1 MGSPNPA
8 QALGLLRQDLE
19 TALDHIRGLLVA
31 MHTAD
36 DLNRILN
43 GDLIRTFRALGIPI
57 ESASLSVPTDEAA
70 YFVDAKH
77 ALLEARLSD
86 IDYIPIAKYPWVGEA
101 WQSGE
106 PVLICGDR
114 LAAADLRPDLTCLVE
129 IPLVTGGSMGIS
141 TTTWDTFDPD
151 TIAVLRRFANLFN
164 LRAYRNVVERTHRQQ
179 RALVT
184 ERVHRA
190 ILEMEQVED
199 FENITRAIAGALS
212 DLGLDFA
219 GAGVNVIDEQAGQIR
234 TFNFVEGDIEKLD
247 GPLDTA
253 DNRALVEYW
262 RRDDVWERPPSAEVL
277 EFFRNALEADIYVPS
292 VIIDVPFVQGTMVIG
307 LEHSRVGRN
316 DALIA
321 FMREICTLL
330 SLGYQRASD
339 LDQRR
344 RAIDALAREK
354 EAAEEM
360 RRAAEE
366 ANRAKSTFLTNMS
379 HEIRTP
385 MNAVIGMTELAL
397 ATDLD
402 AIQREYLDIV
412 RGSAESLLDILNDI
426 LDLSKIEA
434 GRLELESVAFPLRQ
448 TLEDVVQLTAARAQQ
463 KHIELT
469 FSCPS
474 DLPDRVSG
482 DPVRLRQVLANLLNN
497 AVKFTEAGEIAVRVE
512 DSGTRDPF
520 ELRVSVRDTGIGIPA
535 AKQQK
540 IFEAFTQADASTT
553 RRFGGTGL
561 GLNIASQLVGMMGGS
576 LSVSSA
582 EGVGSTFTFTAR
594 LDIDDT
600 AAAAPETIDLS
611 GTRVL
616 IVDDNE
622 TNRQILDEIT
632 RAWGMVPTTA
642 ADAASGLRAL
652 ESMQASDA
660 PFQILLLDYMMPD
673 TDGLELA
680 RRIRATPALDGT
692 IIMMISSADESEHIA
707 RCHALGICRH
717 LRKPVTQ
724 SNLYEALIGA
734 LGVTTMP
741 DPGAKVPSAAKS
753 LQILLVEDN
762 AFNQKVAIGLLENRG
777 HAVATAGDGRQALD
791 LLAATDFDLALMD
804 LEMPKMDGIEAT
816 RNIRARERSS
826 GQHLPIIGLTAH
838 AMKGDRERCLEAG
851 MDGYLAKPIRP
862 TELFAAIDAAL
873 DQSDP
878 PVPARAVDADGLL
891 AAVEGDL
898 DQLSQLIDVF
908 LDDLPNSLGA
918 IEVSIAAADPA
929 RLYRAAHSLRS
940 AAGTMGLEEAQR
952 LCRRLESAGKEGDLD
967 AAPGLFSDLSAEFQ
981 ASATRLRALK
991 DSA

>member
-1 MGSPNPA
+1 
-8 QALGLLRQDLE
+8 
-19 TALDHIRGLLVA
+19 
-31 MHTAD
+31 MHTGD

-43 GDLIRTFRALGIPI
+43 GDLIRALRALSIPVEYI
-57 ESASLSVPTDEAA
+57 SLEVPTDEAA

-77 ALLEARLSD
+77 VLLEARFSD
-86 IDYIPIAKYPWVGEA
+86 IDYIPFAKYPWVSEA

-114 LAAADLRPDLTCLVE
+114 LAAAGLKPDLTCLVE

-151 TIAVLRRFANLFN
+151 TIAVLQRFANLFD

-184 ERVHRA
+184 ERLHRA

-199 FENITRAIAGALS
+199 FENITRAIAIALS

-219 GAGVNVIDEQAGQIR
+219 AAGVNVIDEQTGQIR
-234 TFNFVEGDIEKLD
+234 TFNFIEGDIEKLD
-247 GPLDTA
+247 GRLDTA

-277 EFFRNALEADIYVPS
+277 EFFRNALEAEIYQPS
-292 VIIDVPFVQGTMVIG
+292 VVIDVPFVQGTMVIG
-307 LEHSRVGRN
+307 LKHSRVGRN
-316 DALIA
+316 GALIA

-330 SLGYQRASD
+330 SLGYQRAND
-339 LDQRR
+339 LDQHR

-402 AIQREYLDIV
+402 ATQREYLDIV

-434 GRLELESVAFPLRQ
+434 GRLELESVAFPLRH
-448 TLEDVVQLTAARAQQ
+448 TLENVVRLTAARAQQ

-482 DPVRLRQVLANLLNN
+482 DPVRLQQVLANLLNN

-512 DSGTRDPF
+512 DSGTRDPL

-582 EGVGSTFTFTAR
+582 EGVGSTFTVR

-600 AAAAPETIDLS
+600 ASAAPGTIDLI

-632 RAWGMVPTTA
+632 R
-642 ADAASGLRAL
+642 
-652 ESMQASDA
+652 
-660 PFQILLLDYMMPD
+660 
-673 TDGLELA
+673 
-680 RRIRATPALDGT
+680 
-692 IIMMISSADESEHIA
+692 
-707 RCHALGICRH
+707 
-717 LRKPVTQ
+717 
-724 SNLYEALIGA
+724 
-734 LGVTTMP
+734 
-741 DPGAKVPSAAKS
+741 
-753 LQILLVEDN
+753 
-762 AFNQKVAIGLLENRG
+762 
-777 HAVATAGDGRQALD
+777 
-791 LLAATDFDLALMD
+791 
-804 LEMPKMDGIEAT
+804 
-816 RNIRARERSS
+816 
-826 GQHLPIIGLTAH
+826 
-838 AMKGDRERCLEAG
+838 
-851 MDGYLAKPIRP
+851 
-862 TELFAAIDAAL
+862 
-873 DQSDP
+873 
-878 PVPARAVDADGLL
+878 
-891 AAVEGDL
+891 
-898 DQLSQLIDVF
+898 
-908 LDDLPNSLGA
+908 
-918 IEVSIAAADPA
+918 
-929 RLYRAAHSLRS
+929 
-940 AAGTMGLEEAQR
+940 
-952 LCRRLESAGKEGDLD
+952 
-967 AAPGLFSDLSAEFQ
+967 
-981 ASATRLRALK
+981 
-991 DSA
+991 

>member
-86 IDYIPIAKYPWVGEA
+86 IDYIPIAKYPWVGES

-129 IPLVTGGSMGIS
+129 IPLFTGGSMGIS

-474 DLPDRVSG
+474 DLPDRVIG
-482 DPVRLRQVLANLLNN
+482 DP
-497 AVKFTEAGEIAVRVE
+497 VRVE

>member
-1 MGSPNPA
+1 M
-8 QALGLLRQDLE
+8 
-19 TALDHIRGLLVA
+19 
-31 MHTAD
+31 
-36 DLNRILN
+36 
-43 GDLIRTFRALGIPI
+43 
-57 ESASLSVPTDEAA
+57 
-70 YFVDAKH
+70 
-77 ALLEARLSD
+77 
-86 IDYIPIAKYPWVGEA
+86 
-101 WQSGE
+101 
-106 PVLICGDR
+106 
-114 LAAADLRPDLTCLVE
+114 
-129 IPLVTGGSMGIS
+129 
-141 TTTWDTFDPD
+141 
-151 TIAVLRRFANLFN
+151 
-164 LRAYRNVVERTHRQQ
+164 
-179 RALVT
+179 
-184 ERVHRA
+184 
-190 ILEMEQVED
+190 
-199 FENITRAIAGALS
+199 
-212 DLGLDFA
+212 
-219 GAGVNVIDEQAGQIR
+219 
-234 TFNFVEGDIEKLD
+234 
-247 GPLDTA
+247 
-253 DNRALVEYW
+253 
-262 RRDDVWERPPSAEVL
+262 
-277 EFFRNALEADIYVPS
+277 
-292 VIIDVPFVQGTMVIG
+292 
-307 LEHSRVGRN
+307 
-316 DALIA
+316 
-321 FMREICTLL
+321 
-330 SLGYQRASD
+330 
-339 LDQRR
+339 
-344 RAIDALAREK
+344 
-354 EAAEEM
+354 
-360 RRAAEE
+360 
-366 ANRAKSTFLTNMS
+366 
-379 HEIRTP
+379 
-385 MNAVIGMTELAL
+385 
-397 ATDLD
+397 
-402 AIQREYLDIV
+402 
-412 RGSAESLLDILNDI
+412 
-426 LDLSKIEA
+426 
-434 GRLELESVAFPLRQ
+434 
-448 TLEDVVQLTAARAQQ
+448 
-463 KHIELT
+463 
-469 FSCPS
+469 
-474 DLPDRVSG
+474 
-482 DPVRLRQVLANLLNN
+482 RLRQVLANLLNN

-582 EGVGSTFTFTAR
+582 EGVGSTFTAR

-600 AAAAPETIDLS
+600 AAAAPDTIDLS

-777 HAVATAGDGRQALD
+777 HAVATAGDGRQTLD

-816 RNIRARERSS
+816 HNIRARERSS

>member
-1 MGSPNPA
+1 
-8 QALGLLRQDLE
+8 
-19 TALDHIRGLLVA
+19 
-31 MHTAD
+31 
-36 DLNRILN
+36 
-43 GDLIRTFRALGIPI
+43 
-57 ESASLSVPTDEAA
+57 
-70 YFVDAKH
+70 
-77 ALLEARLSD
+77 
-86 IDYIPIAKYPWVGEA
+86 
-101 WQSGE
+101 
-106 PVLICGDR
+106 
-114 LAAADLRPDLTCLVE
+114 
-129 IPLVTGGSMGIS
+129 MGIS
-141 TTTWDTFDPD
+141 TTTWDTFNPD

-190 ILEMEQVED
+190 ILGMEQVED

-212 DLGLDFA
+212 DLGLDFV
-219 GAGVNVIDEQAGQIR
+219 GAGVNVIDEQASQIR
-234 TFNFVEGDIEKLD
+234 TFNFIKGDIEKFN

-277 EFFRNALEADIYVPS
+277 EFFRNALEADIYEPS
-292 VIIDVPFVQGTMVIG
+292 VVIDVPFVQGTMVIG

-330 SLGYQRASD
+330 SLGYQRASG

-344 RAIDALAREK
+344 RAIDAIAREK

-385 MNAVIGMTELAL
+385 MNAVIGMSELAL

-402 AIQREYLDIV
+402 ATQREYLDIV

-448 TLEDVVQLTAARAQQ
+448 TLENVVELTAASAQQ

-469 FSCPS
+469 FRCPS

-582 EGVGSTFTFTAR
+582 EGVDSTFTAR

-652 ESMQASDA
+652 ESTQASDA
-660 PFQILLLDYMMPD
+660 PFQILLLDYTMPD

-707 RCHALGICRH
+707 RCRALGVCRH
-717 LRKPVTQ
+717 LRKPVSQ

-734 LGVTTMP
+734 LGGTAMP
-741 DPGAKVPSAAKS
+741 DPGAKVPAAAKS

-762 AFNQKVAIGLLENRG
+762 AFNQQVAIDLLEDRG

-791 LLAATDFDLALMD
+791 PLAATDFDLALMD
-804 LEMPKMDGIEAT
+804 LEMPEMDGIEAT
-816 RNIRARERSS
+816 RSIRARERAS
-826 GQHLPIIGLTAH
+826 GRHLPIIGLTAH

-898 DQLSQLIDVF
+898 DRLSQLIEVF
-908 LDDLPNSLGA
+908 LDDLPNSLRA
-918 IEVSIAAADPA
+918 IEEYIAAADPA
-929 RLYRAAHSLRS
+929 PLYRAAHSLRS

-981 ASATRLRALK
+981 ASAPRLRTLK
-991 DSA
+991 YSA